1 MIQARS
7 FWDLNKERCENR
19 KTKECK
25 RRDHKIQLVEEI
37 QKNMRQP
44 NFKALVLALYYYW
57 GDNVSY
63 GLLSE
68 NLFQR
73 EQQHGGW
80 EHGVTINF
88 YEKNDF

>member
-1 MIQARS
+1 
-7 FWDLNKERCENR
+7 
-19 KTKECK
+19 
-25 RRDHKIQLVEEI
+25 
-37 QKNMRQP
+37 MRQP
-44 NFKALVLALYYYW
+44 NFKALVLALYFYW

-73 EQQHGGW
+73 KQQHGGW

>member
-1 MIQARS
+1 MIQARF

-63 GLLSE
+63 G
-68 NLFQR
+68 
-73 EQQHGGW
+73 GW